1 MKPVRSLLGLPAPAK
16 LNLFLH
22 VIGRRPDGKHLLQ
35 SVFILLSLHDTIDL
49 TLVDEDR
56 IERTGDVIGDK
67 NRDLCVRAA
76 HLLKTTYGIREG
88 VHIRVTK
95 RIPAGAGMGGG
106 SSDAAT
112 VLIGLSRLFG
122 LHLSRDT
129 LMALGE
135 KLGADVPFFIWG
147 RPGFV
152 EGIGERIRPVDVP
165 PARYA
170 VIWPGTGLSTAEI
183 FASPNLTRDT
193 ESMTIAVF
201 SDAVHDVWPVL
212 YGRNDLQPVA
222 EALEPRVSQA
232 LELLASCSS
241 PRMTGSGSAVFG
253 VVGTKSSASFE
264 LPALPDQWIGFD
276 VESIAEH
283 PLAAWLAGK

>member
-1 MKPVRSLLGLPAPAK
+1 MKTVRSLLGLPAPAK

-49 TLVDEDR
+49 MILEEDR
-56 IERTGDVIGDK
+56 IERIGDVIGEAEK
-67 NRDLCVRAA
+67 DLCVRAA
-76 HLLKTTYGIREG
+76 RLLKDTYGISEG
-88 VHIRVTK
+88 VRIRVTK

-112 VLIGLSRLFG
+112 VLIGLSRLFR
-122 LHLSRDT
+122 LNLSRNT
-129 LMALGE
+129 LMTLGE
-135 KLGADVPFFIWG
+135 RLGADVPFFIWG

-152 EGIGERIRPVDVP
+152 EGIGERIRPVEVP

-170 VIWPGTGLSTAEI
+170 VIWPGKGLSTAKI

-283 PLAAWLAGK
+283 PLAAWLDGK

>member
-1 MKPVRSLLGLPAPAK
+1 MTHERSLLGLPAPAK

-49 TLVDEDR
+49 TLLDEDR
-56 IERTGDVIGDK
+56 IERTGDVIGDPE
-67 NRDLCVRAA
+67 RDLCVRAA
-76 HLLKTTYGIREG
+76 RLIKDTYGIRSG
-88 VHIRVTK
+88 VRIRVTK

-112 VLIGLSRLFG
+112 TLIGLTRLFN
-122 LHLSRDT
+122 LDISRED

-152 EGIGERIRPVDVP
+152 EGIGEKIRPVEVP
-165 PARYA
+165 PAQYA
-170 VIWPGTGLSTAEI
+170 VIWPGTGISTAEI
-183 FASPNLTRDT
+183 FAAPSCARNS
-193 ESMTIAVF
+193 ESMKIAVF
-201 SDAVHDVWPVL
+201 SDAVHNLWSTL
-212 YGRNDLQPVA
+212 YGRKDLQLVA

-232 LELLASCSS
+232 RKMLASCSS

-253 VVGTKSSASFE
+253 VIGTDSSASFK
-264 LPALPDQWIGFD
+264 LPALPDQWIGFIA
-276 VESIAEH
+276 ESLEEH
-283 PLAAWLAGK
+283 PLCAWLGD